1 MFGFLKKKKNKNKA
15 DDASSSAPE
24 QEVLKP
30 IYKPLTSSS
39 SMVAIICPY
48 CEAELAQLYFM
59 RVDTFD
65 QKICPHCNREMDI

>member
-1 MFGFLKKKKNKNKA
+1 MFGFLKKKKNKA
-15 DDASSSAPE
+15 DNASSDAPE
-24 QEVLKP
+24 QEILKP

>member
-1 MFGFLKKKKNKNKA
+1 MFGFLKKKKKA
-15 DDASSSAPE
+15 DEASLSVTE

-39 SMVAIICPY
+39 SMVAVICPY

-65 QKICPHCNREMDI
+65 QKICPHCNKEMDI

>member
-1 MFGFLKKKKNKNKA
+1 MFGFLKKKKNKTDN
-15 DDASSSAPE
+15 ASQDTTE
-24 QEVLKP
+24 QEILKP

-39 SMVAIICPY
+39 SMVAVICPY

>member
-1 MFGFLKKKKNKNKA
+1 MFGFLKKKKKA
-15 DDASSSAPE
+15 DETSLLTPE

-39 SMVAIICPY
+39 SMVAVICPY

-65 QKICPHCNREMDI
+65 QKICPHCNKEMDI

>member
-1 MFGFLKKKKNKNKA
+1 MFGFLKKKKKA
-15 DDASSSAPE
+15 GEASLSSPE

-30 IYKPLTSSS
+30 IYRPLTSSS
-39 SMVAIICPY
+39 SMVAVICPY

-65 QKICPHCNREMDI
+65 QKICPHCNKEMDI

>member
-1 MFGFLKKKKNKNKA
+1 MFGFLKKKKKA
-15 DDASSSAPE
+15 DEDSLSVTE

-39 SMVAIICPY
+39 SMVAVICPY
-48 CEAELAQLYFM
+48 CETELAQLYFM

-65 QKICPHCNREMDI
+65 QKICPHCNKEMDI

>member
-1 MFGFLKKKKNKNKA
+1 MFGFLKKKKKA
-15 DDASSSAPE
+15 DEASLQTPE

-39 SMVAIICPY
+39 SMVAVICPY
-48 CEAELAQLYFM
+48 CGTELAQLYFM

-65 QKICPHCNREMDI
+65 QKICPHCNKEMDI